1 MDKKRL
7 FQCEV
12 NGGGPLGRL
21 GLCSIGMAAPY
32 AWIAWFLTGPTSA
45 SGAPFLARSLYPGFV
60 VACVAILLGVLAKRA
75 KCGKA
80 APLGV
85 NPNERLVRTLDVGAT
100 LALVVAGI
108 LSYASAA
115 SIGLAA
121 SFAGVG
127 VAWPYCRWLALY
139 ARLDLRDAIACICGS
154 VALASILKILA
165 APLEGAASSVFGCA
179 LALLGLIALLRFA
192 AAGSTVA
199 ASASPDAGA
208 SQGKHSLD
216 GRMREELGSMAV
228 ALGMLCFVLGVA
240 YNVEGAAGPVGP
252 VARVAGFVPEI
263 LAALA
268 LWMWVCRSYR
278 SLSASGICCVLSIVI
293 ASGLLILALLGDQA
307 DMPMFVLLNVDH
319 SLLTMFLWILLVDV
333 SQRSSLPAMA
343 VAAAGWGLRSA
354 LFVAGGA
361 VAQLAGLT
369 MTPTL
374 ALALVYALLVV
385 LVVAVVANRVGSER
399 ILARLVPQ
407 ARTAAGSGGEV
418 DVAARCAELAATH
431 GLTARE
437 SEILALLCRGRS
449 RPYIAE
455 TLYLSENTVRNHV
468 KHIYAKLGI
477 HDRQSL
483 LSLVNGEGPEAGQ

>member
-1 MDKKRL
+1 MDMKHL
-7 FQCEV
+7 FQREGD
-12 NGGGPLGRL
+12 GGGSFGLL

-32 AWIAWFLTGPTSA
+32 AWIAWFLTGPSSA
-45 SGAPFLARSLYPGFV
+45 SDAPFLARSLYPGFV
-60 VACVAILLGVLAKRA
+60 VACVAILLGILAGRSK
-75 KCGKA
+75 GTPN
-80 APLGV
+80 APLDAE
-85 NPNERLVRTLDVGAT
+85 PNKRLVRILDVCAAV
-100 LALVVAGI
+100 ALVVAGI
-108 LSYASAA
+108 LPYASPA
-115 SIGLAA
+115 SISLSAA
-121 SFAGVG
+121 FAGVG

-165 APLEGAASSVFGCA
+165 APLEGIGSSIFGCA

-192 AAGSTVA
+192 AVDPTAAAG
-199 ASASPDAGA
+199 ASPDARA

-216 GRMREELGSMAV
+216 GRMREELGGMVV

-240 YNVEGAAGPVGP
+240 YNVEGAAGPVGA
-252 VARVAGFVPEI
+252 VARVAGFAPEV

-268 LWMWVCRSYR
+268 LWMWVCLSYR

-361 VAQLAGLT
+361 VAQLTGLT

-385 LVVAVVANRVGSER
+385 LVIAVVANRVGSER

-407 ARTAAGSGGEV
+407 ARATATAGGEV
-418 DVAARCAELAATH
+418 DVASRCSELAAAH

-437 SEILALLCRGRS
+437 SEVLVLLCRGRS

-468 KHIYAKLGI
+468 KHIYTKLGI

>member
-1 MDKKRL
+1 M
-7 FQCEV
+7 
-12 NGGGPLGRL
+12 
-21 GLCSIGMAAPY
+21 
-32 AWIAWFLTGPTSA
+32 
-45 SGAPFLARSLYPGFV
+45 
-60 VACVAILLGVLAKRA
+60 
-75 KCGKA
+75 
-80 APLGV
+80 
-85 NPNERLVRTLDVGAT
+85 
-100 LALVVAGI
+100 
-108 LSYASAA
+108 
-115 SIGLAA
+115 
-121 SFAGVG
+121 
-127 VAWPYCRWLALY
+127 
-139 ARLDLRDAIACICGS
+139 
-154 VALASILKILA
+154 
-165 APLEGAASSVFGCA
+165 
-179 LALLGLIALLRFA
+179 
-192 AAGSTVA
+192 
-199 ASASPDAGA
+199 
-208 SQGKHSLD
+208 
-216 GRMREELGSMAV
+216 
-228 ALGMLCFVLGVA
+228 
-240 YNVEGAAGPVGP
+240 
-252 VARVAGFVPEI
+252 
-263 LAALA
+263 
-268 LWMWVCRSYR
+268 
-278 SLSASGICCVLSIVI
+278 LSIVI